1 MQPASSRYVPF
12 LAPLG
17 VLGVGLALSLLP
29 GSRAWFSGAFML
41 FTQRSVQTLQ
51 GAIRAADFPFVQ
63 SACLSALQT
72 CILPW
77 LLPRQFIASSLCL
90 GPFLGFLASFLGAL
104 AGCGLWYGVARLLF
118 LPCPRL
124 PGRWNRPLSAAAF
137 PLSASLPLA
146 LLGMGGPVCGLAG
159 ALGLPFGSVLAGSAL
174 ASGLLAAAYGA
185 LCTAFS
191 AQLPSS
197 CGLALRCAG
206 LVLLLLACRRI
217 ARRLGK

>member
-1 MQPASSRYVPF
+1 MQPASSRYVRF

-17 VLGVGLALSLLP
+17 TLGVGLALFLLP
-29 GSRAWFSGAFML
+29 GTRAWFSGALML

-63 SACLSALQT
+63 SACLAAFQT

-104 AGCGLWYGVARLLF
+104 AGCALWYGVARLLF

-137 PLSASLPLA
+137 PLCRRPPPSPPGHGRPGLRPGRRPGASLWPGASRGRLGQRPPSRRLWGAMYRLFRPAAASLGNAPA
-146 LLGMGGPVCGLAG
+146 LCRRCADPFCRV
-159 ALGLPFGSVLAGSAL
+159 PFG
-174 ASGLLAAAYGA
+174 
-185 LCTAFS
+185 
-191 AQLPSS
+191 P
-197 CGLALRCAG
+197 
-206 LVLLLLACRRI
+206 
-217 ARRLGK
+217 

>member
-1 MQPASSRYVPF
+1 MQPASSRYVRF

-17 VLGVGLALSLLP
+17 TLGVGLALSLLP

-104 AGCGLWYGVARLLF
+104 AGCALWYGVARLLF
-118 LPCPRL
+118 L
-124 PGRWNRPLSAAAF
+124 RPLLAAVLPFA
-137 PLSASLPLA
+137 AGLPLA

-159 ALGLPFGSVLAGSAL
+159 ALGLPFSPVLTGAAL

-191 AQLPSS
+191 AQLPPPW
-197 CGLALRCAG
+197 GTLLRCAG
-206 LVLLLLACRRI
+206 VALTLFAGYRLAR
-217 ARRLGK
+217 KPTP